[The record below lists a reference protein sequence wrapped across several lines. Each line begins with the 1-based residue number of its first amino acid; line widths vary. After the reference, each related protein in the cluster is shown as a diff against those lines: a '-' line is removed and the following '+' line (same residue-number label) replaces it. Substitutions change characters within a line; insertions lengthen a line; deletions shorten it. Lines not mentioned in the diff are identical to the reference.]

1 MDVLKLLQDCIETF
15 NLNANTL
22 RDIAFAICT
31 ADKMNGT
38 NKRELDIDKFV
49 ESDTE
54 LSWDSILAILGV
66 EPQSKGYTKLP
77 RVQKLRV
84 ISDVL
89 SLSLSDK
96 VDGLVLSCN
105 ASKKVSKLL
114 GVSLPSE
121 DYADEDVCYE
131 NLKKI
136 EDSLIKDNID
146 LGSLQETYKRLC
158 VYTNRI
164 MDVGGFNMPSEIE
177 SILIPDE
184 IFNNLGKK
192 CTVSELNSF
201 LTNKGLTIEDYSR
214 YIIDIYCFNIVPK
227 IVKLLNNI
235 LTKNEAMFN
244 LILVRANNYVGNYLP
259 IGMYS
264 LNGYTYRLTAFHSI
278 PSYLTRKVNM
288 VFSESSP
295 FSETTILGCISLL
308 YFVRKFTVK
317 QEYIVNE
324 MEGLLNECRK

>member
-1 MDVLKLLQDCIETF
+1 MDVLKLLQDCIENF
-15 NLNANTL
+15 NLDVNNL
-22 RDIAFAICT
+22 KDIAFAICT

-54 LSWDSILAILGV
+54 LSWDSILTALGV
-66 EPQSKGYTKLP
+66 EPQTKGYTKLP

-96 VDGLVLSCN
+96 VDGLVLSCD

-136 EDSLIKDNID
+136 EDVLISSNVD
-146 LGSLQETYKRLC
+146 LGSLSGVYKRLC
-158 VYTNRI
+158 IYTNRI
-164 MDVGGFNMPSEIE
+164 KEVGGFDMPQEIE
-177 SILIPDE
+177 SILIPEE
-184 IFNNLGKK
+184 IYNNLGKK
-192 CTVSELNSF
+192 CTMSELNKF
-201 LTNKGLTIEDYSR
+201 LEDKKLSIDNYSN
-214 YIIDIYCFNIVPK
+214 YVIDTYCFNLVSIV
-227 IVKLLNNI
+227 VKLFYKIFEENDV
-235 LTKNEAMFN
+235 KFN
-244 LILVRANNYVGNYLP
+244 LILMRADNYVGQYLP

-264 LNGYTYRLTAFHSI
+264 SNNYTYRLTAFHNI
-278 PSYLTRKVNM
+278 PCYLNRKVSI
-288 VFSESSP
+288 VFSESTP
-295 FSETTILGCISLL
+295 FSEKTILACIALL
-308 YFVRKFTVK
+308 YFIRKWTIK
-317 QEYIVNE
+317 QEYIVSE
-324 MEGLLNECRK
+324 MEGLINECRD